1 MARLIYPVRVS
12 ASPTLE
18 GFRAAFRRPSFT
30 LAEITWRWAVGA
42 TAVLLFFFGLFEFL
56 STVPVTNGELLFMRT
71 RQPILVWQAILH
83 ILRGSLDRSVLPAI
97 LAAMMMASFW
107 IIAASIGRAVTVPA
121 MIEYFRRRVAGDRN
135 SSPFRSLARL
145 NFLRIATLVAAGVGF
160 LGSAILASLVSPDK
174 NPQPALAFLVFLPF
188 AAASCFFCWLL
199 NWFLSL
205 AGIFAVRDGEDAI
218 GAISAAATFCRERLG
233 AVLAVSTWTGLAHIV
248 VFVIASTV
256 ASTLLGVS
264 GLLPWRLVV
273 LAVIAVTLLYFAV
286 ADWLYMAR
294 LAGYLFIAEMP
305 ELLSAQIAA
314 IPPSALSAMLV
325 ATTVDRDELILS
337 DVPNPFPWAEPT
349 NFIWLPSL

>member
-1 MARLIYPVRVS
+1 MS

-71 RQPILVWQAILH
+71 QQPILVWQAILH
-83 ILRGSLDRSVLPAI
+83 ILRGSLDRTVMPAL

-107 IIAASIGRAVTVPA
+107 IIAASLGRAVTVPA
-121 MIEYFRRRVAGDRN
+121 VIEFFRRRVAGDRN
-135 SSPFRSLARL
+135 NSPFRSLARL
-145 NFLRIATLVAAGVGF
+145 SFLRIAAFVAALVGF
-160 LGSAILASLVSPDK
+160 LGAGILASLVSPNK
-174 NPQPALAFLVFLPF
+174 NPQPALAFLVFLPL
-188 AAASCFFCWLL
+188 AAASCFFCWVL

-218 GAISAAATFCRERLG
+218 GAISAAGTFCRERLG
-233 AVLAVSTWTGLAHIV
+233 AVLAVSTWTGLAHLI
-248 VFVIASTV
+248 VFVIASTA

-264 GLLPWRLVV
+264 GLLPWRLVA
-273 LAVIAVTLLYFAV
+273 LAVIAVTLVYFAV

-294 LAGYLFIAEMP
+294 LAGYVFIAEMP
-305 ELLSAQIAA
+305 ELLAAQMSSSPVPG
-314 IPPSALSAMLV
+314 PPVALP
-325 ATTVDRDELILS
+325 ATSVDRDELILS
-337 DVPNPFPWAEPT
+337 DVPNV
-349 NFIWLPSL
+349 LPAG

>member
-83 ILRGSLDRSVLPAI
+83 ILRASLDRSVLPAI

-160 LGSAILASLVSPDK
+160 LGSAILASLGFSRQESSAGARIFGLFTVCCG
-174 NPQPALAFLVFLPF
+174 QLFFL
-188 AAASCFFCWLL
+188 
-199 NWFLSL
+199 
-205 AGIFAVRDGEDAI
+205 
-218 GAISAAATFCRERLG
+218 
-233 AVLAVSTWTGLAHIV
+233 LAVELVSFAGRDIRRTRRGRCDRRN
-248 VFVIASTV
+248 
-256 ASTLLGVS
+256 LG
-264 GLLPWRLVV
+264 RCYV
-273 LAVIAVTLLYFAV
+273 L
-286 ADWLYMAR
+286 
-294 LAGYLFIAEMP
+294 
-305 ELLSAQIAA
+305 S
-314 IPPSALSAMLV
+314 
-325 ATTVDRDELILS
+325 
-337 DVPNPFPWAEPT
+337 
-349 NFIWLPSL
+349 

>member
-1 MARLIYPVRVS
+1 MS

-83 ILRGSLDRSVLPAI
+83 ILRGSLDRTVIPAL

-107 IIAASIGRAVTVPA
+107 IIAASLGRAVTVPA
-121 MIEYFRRRVAGDRN
+121 VIEFFRRRVAGDRN
-135 SSPFRSLARL
+135 NSPFRSLARL
-145 NFLRIATLVAAGVGF
+145 SFLRIAAFVAALVGF
-160 LGSAILASLVSPDK
+160 LGAGILASLVSPNK
-174 NPQPALAFLVFLPF
+174 NPQPALAFLVFLPL
-188 AAASCFFCWLL
+188 AAASCFFCWVL

-218 GAISAAATFCRERLG
+218 GAISAAATFCRERMG
-233 AVLAVSTWTGLAHIV
+233 AVLAVSTWTGLAHLI

-264 GLLPWRLVV
+264 GLLPWRLVA
-273 LAVIAVTLLYFAV
+273 LAVIAVTLVYFAV

-294 LAGYLFIAEMP
+294 LAGYVFIAEMP
-305 ELLSAQIAA
+305 ELLAAQMSSS
-314 IPPSALSAMLV
+314 PVPGTPVALL
-325 ATTVDRDELILS
+325 ATSVDRDELILS
-337 DVPNPFPWAEPT
+337 DVPNV
-349 NFIWLPSL
+349 LPAG